1 MPRSG
6 AVLAGLV
13 NRHYRCHDRCHG
25 PSVRPAGRGVHGR
38 RRTRPG
44 LDQLCVW
51 TISVAAAHVSDQPH
65 TLDRDEVFTVI
76 SGTVC
81 LQHDAEPLQAG
92 DTAVVP
98 AGVPIQ
104 VANPGSEPAR
114 VVVSIQAGFTASAAD
129 GTAIGTP
136 PWAR

>member
-1 MPRSG
+1 MTTSTTPTTATIAVTTEAAAPRFDLPGVEFTAG
-6 AVLAGLV
+6 AA
-13 NRHYRCHDRCHG
+13 
-25 PSVRPAGRGVHGR
+25 PSRGS
-38 RRTRPG
+38 
-44 LDQLCVW
+44 DQLCVW
-51 TISVAAAHVSDQPH
+51 SISVEAGHVSDQPH

-81 LQHDAEPLQAG
+81 LQHGAGPLQAG

-104 VANPGSEPAR
+104 VANPGTEPAR
-114 VVVSIQAGFTASAAD
+114 VVVAIQAGFTASAAD